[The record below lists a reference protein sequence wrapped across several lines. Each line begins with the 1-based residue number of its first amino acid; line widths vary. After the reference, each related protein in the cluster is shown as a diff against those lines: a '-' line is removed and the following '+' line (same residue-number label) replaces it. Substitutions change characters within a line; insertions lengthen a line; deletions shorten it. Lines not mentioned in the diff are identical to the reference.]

1 MATTQSIAELT
12 PELADFLLAPATQ
25 ATLESLQTGDLSA
38 GQTLT
43 ILSALRRSFSPQQ
56 AGALLTLA
64 RLRQRAQ
71 IKFPHAAHLFFTSE
85 ALEQATAWPVAQ
97 HRAAW
102 FAQHAPAGPI
112 LELGCGIGGDTLA
125 LAQQRPVIAIER
137 DPVRLRFAQANL
149 AAVGLADQVT
159 WIQADWTA
167 LLASG
172 QLPTVAAAFA
182 DPARRAGEKR
192 LFSLYQIEPP
202 LPVLLRLQEHVPAL
216 GVKVMPGVADAEL
229 PANCGVEFI
238 SHAGVCKEAILWFGP
253 LAQQQR
259 WASVHGQSGWQTLVN
274 DQRTPPLGELRPG
287 LFLHEPDPAVI
298 RAGSLA
304 ALCDQLNAYLFDPQI
319 AYLVAPHWQAH
330 PLVQSFWLQEIHPFS
345 LKVLN
350 QRLQSLQIGEVELK
364 KRGFPT
370 EPEQLRP
377 QLKLVR
383 GGKPGVVIFT
393 RRGDEHLML
402 IGRRI
407 IGSE

>member
-1 MATTQSIAELT
+1 
-12 PELADFLLAPATQ
+12 
-25 ATLESLQTGDLSA
+25 
-38 GQTLT
+38 
-43 ILSALRRSFSPQQ
+43 LRRTFSPQQ

-71 IKFPHAAHLFFTSE
+71 AKFPQADALFFTGE

-97 HRAAW
+97 HRAAR
-102 FAQHAPAGPI
+102 FARYAPPGPI
-112 LELGCGIGGDTLA
+112 LDLGCGIGGDTIA
-125 LAQQRPVIAIER
+125 LAQHRPVIAIER
-137 DPVRLRFAQANL
+137 DPLRLRFAQANL
-149 AAVGLADQVT
+149 AALGLADQVT
-159 WIQADWTA
+159 WVTADWTA
-167 LLASG
+167 LLAAG
-172 QLPTVAAAFA
+172 QLPPAAAAFA

-202 LPVLLRLQEHVPAL
+202 LPMLLRLQEQVPLL
-216 GVKVMPGVADAEL
+216 GVKVMPGVDDAEL
-229 PANCGVEFI
+229 PAHCGVEFI

-253 LAQQQR
+253 LAQEQR
-259 WASVHGQSGWQTLVN
+259 WASVYTQQGWQTLVN
-274 DQRTPPLGELRPG
+274 DQTVPPLGELRPG

-304 ALCDQLNAYLFDPQI
+304 TLCARLDAYLFDPQI
-319 AYLVAPHWQAH
+319 AYLLAPHWKADA
-330 PLVQSFWLQEIHPFS
+330 LVQSFWLQEVHPFS

-377 QLKLVR
+377 QLKLTR
-383 GGKPGVVIFT
+383 GGKPGVVILT

-402 IGRRI
+402 IGTRVRAT
-407 IGSE
+407 E